1 MHLTIVRHARA
12 LEKSSW
18 GEDDLLRPLDPDG
31 ERHAEALARLLTEHA
46 VRRIV
51 SSPAVRC
58 VQSMQ
63 PLAVMTGLEIE
74 EWDALGPD
82 GVGAKI
88 VSECF
93 ANALYDDA
101 VLCTHGEVMAPLARL
116 ADVRAVARRRDLRDD
131 RLLTKGTAWR
141 LRIASDGRITRLDHL
156 VPRRR

>member
-18 GEDDLLRPLDPDG
+18 SEDDLLRPLDRDG
-31 ERHAEALARLLTEHA
+31 ERHADRLAKLLADHA

-58 VQSMQ
+58 V
-63 PLAVMTGLEIE
+63 
-74 EWDALGPD
+74 DALGPD

-101 VLCTHGEVMAPLARL
+101 VVCTHGEVMAPLARL
-116 ADVRAVARRRDLRDD
+116 TDVRAVARRRDLRDD

-141 LRIASDGRITRLDHL
+141 LRIASDGRITKLDHL